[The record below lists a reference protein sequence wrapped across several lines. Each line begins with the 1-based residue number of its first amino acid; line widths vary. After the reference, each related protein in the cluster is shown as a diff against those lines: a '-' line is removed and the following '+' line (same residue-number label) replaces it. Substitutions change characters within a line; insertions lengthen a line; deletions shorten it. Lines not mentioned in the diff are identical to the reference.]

1 MFFCNIPKEIE
12 KKLIPP
18 NKDFSDYLKEPVNNT
33 FYICP
38 TNARKVEQKLKT
50 LKTNKAVGTNS
61 IPTKILKTYSKSLSK
76 PLSELI
82 NLSFALGK
90 FPTILKIAK
99 VIPNLVSH
107 LNINPPR
114 LKFDSLAQKITGN
127 VNILMVSETKLDN
140 SSPEGQ
146 FLIEG
151 YRKPYRIDRNCH
163 RGGIL
168 LYVRADISSKLL
180 PTELLPM
187 EGQINVQKK
196 KWLLCCSYNPN
207 ENTIKSHIEILHK
220 GLALYSSKYE
230 NFIILGDFN
239 VGMNNSDMTVFC
251 DTYGLKCL
259 IKEPTCYTILKI
271 HPA

>member
-1 MFFCNIPKEIE
+1 M
-12 KKLIPP
+12 
-18 NKDFSDYLKEPVNNT
+18 V
-33 FYICP
+33 
-38 TNARKVEQKLKT
+38 A
-50 LKTNKAVGTNS
+50 
-61 IPTKILKTYSKSLSK
+61 
-76 PLSELI
+76 
-82 NLSFALGK
+82 
-90 FPTILKIAK
+90 
-99 VIPNLVSH
+99 H

-127 VNILMVSETKLDN
+127 VNILMISETKLDN
-140 SSPEGQ
+140 SFPEGQ

-180 PTELLPM
+180 STELLPM
-187 EGQINVQKK
+187 EGQINFQKK

-220 GLALYSSKYE
+220 GLALYSSKFE
-230 NFIILGDFN
+230 NSIILGDFN

-251 DTYGLKCL
+251 DTYDLKCL